1 LATPRVARKCEETGH
16 SAGESAEQ
24 AQFLEDHPLGEMRR
38 TTTAQNTACNPASL
52 IENVAEIRGEGSDQ
66 EKRNVNPSV

>member
-1 LATPRVARKCEETGH
+1 
-16 SAGESAEQ
+16 
-24 AQFLEDHPLGEMRR
+24 LEDHPPGDDREEQQQ
-38 TTTAQNTACNPASL
+38 AQNTACNPASL